1 MKVKKQNQRRDEKM
15 RFFMDLKGKS
25 FNKKA
30 EVVMTYTAEGYTY
43 ECDLLP
49 LPTAN
54 LVADAPDFFLGLK
67 EGERFALVSKLPK
80 VVLCGFVSYIDDEE
94 IEVII
99 TSIYKE
105 KEVYVLENK
114 FQNVESL

>member
-1 MKVKKQNQRRDEKM
+1 M
-15 RFFMDLKGKS
+15 RFFMDLKSKKLS
-25 FNKKA
+25 KKA
-30 EVVMTYTAEGYTY
+30 EVIMTHAAEGYTY

-54 LVADAPDFFLGLK
+54 LVADAPDFFLALQ
-67 EGERFALVSKLPK
+67 EGERFALVSELPK

-105 KEVYVLENK
+105 KEVHILANK
-114 FQNVESL
+114 FQNVHSLY